1 MEAQNV
7 YGIKQIQNLSQS
19 AQDYMNTNDMI
30 SNVIFVLLL
39 LVVCIIIFNTCLKL
53 FVYFMSPSNS
63 PHLIDGMV
71 DAKDAE
77 IKITQDPKDSSSK
90 TILVSNDQ
98 EKGLEFTWSF
108 WIYIEDLDYRRG
120 ELKNVFIKGDNLSLN
135 YIDLDSPCPSNLG
148 CSAPPSQNQQSIL
161 NLYRT
166 LLKREPDAQGFDT
179 YLSQLND
186 GTKTLDDISQEIMN
200 SQEYTNNQTSNG
212 GPYDEINNTINGPGV
227 YLTPFDNKLLFVFN
241 TYDNVIEK
249 FEIDNVPMNT
259 WLNVIVRCENKTI
272 DVFFNSS
279 FTKRYRLSS
288 LPKQNYNNVYIGK
301 NRGFSGYVS
310 NLWYFNYALGTR
322 AINNIYRSGANTN
335 ILNRKTNSI
344 QSQISNSGIFGSY
357 KSDFLS
363 FRWFFQ

>member
-19 AQDYMNTNDMI
+19 ARDYMNTNDMM
-30 SNVIFVLLL
+30 SNVIFVLLI
-39 LVVCIIIFNTCLKL
+39 LVISIIIFNTCLKL
-53 FVYFMSPSNS
+53 FIYFFTPSNS

-71 DAKDAE
+71 DSKDAE
-77 IKITQDPKDSSSK
+77 IKITQDPKDSTSK
-90 TILVSNDQ
+90 TILISKNQ

-120 ELKNVFIKGDNLSLN
+120 ELKNVFVKGDNIDTN
-135 YIDLDSPCPSNLG
+135 YVNLDAPCPSDLT
-148 CSAPPSQNQQSIL
+148 CATPPTLNQQSIL

-166 LLKREPDAQGFDT
+166 LLKREPDTTGFNDYVT
-179 YLSQLND
+179 ALND
-186 GTKTLDDISQEIMN
+186 NTKTLDTISQEIMN
-200 SQEYTNNQTSNG
+200 SSEYINSQTTNGEPN
-212 GPYDEINNTINGPGV
+212 DEINNTINGPGV

-249 FEIDNVPMNT
+249 FEVDNIPMNN
-259 WLNVIVRCENKTI
+259 WLNVIMRCENKTI
-272 DVFFNSS
+272 DVFMNSS
-279 FTKRYRLSS
+279 FTKRYKLSS

-301 NRGFSGYVS
+301 NKGFSGYVS

-322 AINNIYRSGANTN
+322 AINGIFRDGANTN
-335 ILNRKTNSI
+335 ILNRRTNSMR
-344 QSQISNSGIFGSY
+344 SQVAKSGIFGSY
-357 KSDFLS
+357 KSNFLS